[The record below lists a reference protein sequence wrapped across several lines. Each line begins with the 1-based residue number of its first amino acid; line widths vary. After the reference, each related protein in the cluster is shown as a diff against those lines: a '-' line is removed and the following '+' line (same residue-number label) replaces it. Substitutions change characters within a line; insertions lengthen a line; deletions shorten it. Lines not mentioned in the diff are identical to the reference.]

1 MPAKVRIVKAMV
13 FPVVTY
19 SCDSWTVKKA
29 QCWRIDAFEL
39 WCWRRLPRVPWTARR
54 SNQSILR
61 KINPEYLLED
71 WCWSWN
77 CSILVIWLKQL
88 TCWKSPW
95 CCERLRAEGEEGVR
109 GDGWMASPMQWT
121 WTWANFRRWWG
132 TGRPGM
138 LLSIRACKESDMT
151 GWLNN
156 NKWFPTNHSYAKM
169 DIPNTSDVSSE
180 ERNPDFH
187 PNFKSSSPFRML
199 IRLIFKNLTTL
210 YKLKLNKHVGWL
222 QPAGLRVYN
231 RWCWL

>member
-1 MPAKVRIVKAMV
+1 MPTKVRIVKAMV
-13 FPVVTY
+13 FPMVTY

-88 TCWKSPW
+88 TRWKSPW

-121 WTWANFRRWWG
+121 WTWANFGRWWG

-138 LLSIRACKESDMT
+138 LLSLRSQ
-151 GWLNN
+151 WVR
-156 NKWFPTNHSYAKM
+156 
-169 DIPNTSDVSSE
+169 PNWGTE
-180 ERNPDFH
+180 WQQLG
-187 PNFKSSSPFRML
+187 KSRD
-199 IRLIFKNLTTL
+199 RTD
-210 YKLKLNKHVGWL
+210 
-222 QPAGLRVYN
+222 LRVN
-231 RWCWL
+231 

>member
-1 MPAKVRIVKAMV
+1 MPTKVRTVKAMV

-19 SCDSWTVKKA
+19 SCESWTIKKA
-29 QCWRIDAFEL
+29 ECWRIDEFEL

-88 TCWKSPW
+88 THWKSPW
-95 CCERLRAEGEEGVR
+95 CCERLRAEGEESVR

-121 WTWANFRRWWG
+121 WTWANFGRWWG

-138 LLSIRACKESDMT
+138 LQSIRSCKETRLGDWTTNDFQPTTAMQ
-151 GWLNN
+151 
-156 NKWFPTNHSYAKM
+156 KWTYPTLLMFQVKREIQIS
-169 DIPNTSDVSSE
+169 I
-180 ERNPDFH
+180 
-187 PNFKSSSPFRML
+187 L
-199 IRLIFKNLTTL
+199 I
-210 YKLKLNKHVGWL
+210 LKVHHHLE
-222 QPAGLRVYN
+222 
-231 RWCWL
+231 C